1 MRNDATPVDML
12 DLEYASVRRWTA
24 LGSAAVL
31 LTYACA
37 KHRRHVASG
46 LCGIAAIPLVYRG
59 VVGRWPAVCTSVL
72 GDRDD
77 TRVALSGESRGIHV
91 RESVRLEKPIGEV
104 YQFWRHL
111 ANLPQFMTH
120 LDEVTEGS
128 DGHSHWVA
136 RGPGGVRVAWD
147 AEIINEVEDKVIGW
161 RSLPGSDVV
170 AAGSVNF
177 ESVRGGGTTQVTV
190 HLQYA
195 PPAGR
200 AGAAIARLFGRAPS
214 QTIREDLRHF
224 KHLLEAGEVP
234 RATAPAV
241 AHGGRR

>member
-1 MRNDATPVDML
+1 MHTDAASADVL
-12 DLEYASVRRWTA
+12 DLDYGTIRRWTA
-24 LGSAAVL
+24 LGSAAAL
-31 LTYACA
+31 LTFACVQ
-37 KHRRHVASG
+37 RRQRAASA
-46 LCGIAAIPLVYRG
+46 LSGIAAIPLLYRG
-59 VVGRWPAVCTSVL
+59 VVGHWPAVCTAVL

-77 TRVALSGESRGIHV
+77 TRVALGGEGQGIHV
-91 RESVRLEKPIGEV
+91 RESVRLEKPIGDV

-120 LDEVTEGS
+120 LDKVIEGS

-147 AEIINEVEDKVIGW
+147 AEIINEIENQVIGW
-161 RSLPGSDVV
+161 RSLAGSDVV
-170 AAGSVNF
+170 TAGSVNF
-177 ESVRGGGTTQVTV
+177 DSVRGGRTTQVTV
-190 HLQYA
+190 HLQYS

-224 KHLLEAGEVP
+224 KHLLEAGEIP
-234 RATAPAV
+234 RAVAPSV
-241 AHGGRR
+241 ANGVEA